1 MIKSFSVTDI
11 GRKRKLN
18 QDFVY
23 SSDEPVGNLKNV
35 YIVADGMGGHQAG
48 DYASKC
54 TVETMVREIKG
65 CFEQSPIRILSRAIR
80 IANDQVRRKARE
92 DESLYGMGTTVVAA
106 TVLGKYLQVAN
117 VGDSRLYII
126 NEEVR
131 QITRDH
137 SLVEEMVRMGG
148 LDREAA
154 RNHPDKNI
162 ITRAIGV
169 KENVEPDIYEYRLK
183 KGDIILMCTDGLSN
197 MVEDE
202 DMFNIVKGS
211 RDVVEAVQMLIE
223 KANSNGGRD
232 NIGVI
237 VAEPLADEVSVW

>member
-1 MIKSFSVTDI
+1 MKISSLTDI
-11 GRKRKLN
+11 GTTREMN
-18 QDFVY
+18 QDYLY
-23 SSDEPVGNLKNV
+23 SSEEAVGNLPNLFL
-35 YIVADGMGGHQAG
+35 VADGMGGHKAG
-48 DYASKC
+48 EFASRFA
-54 TVETMVREIKG
+54 VEAVVAAIRENQEKR
-65 CFEQSPIRILSRAIR
+65 PVAILSQSIQRA
-80 IANDQVRRKARE
+80 NRRLKEYA
-92 DESLYGMGTTVVAA
+92 DEHQQMKGMGTTIVAA
-106 TVLGKYLQVAN
+106 VIDQDTLIVAN

-126 NEEVR
+126 GDTIE
-131 QITRDH
+131 QITEDH
-137 SLVEEMVRMGG
+137 SLVQEMVRLGKM
-148 LDREAA
+148 DEESA
-154 RNHPDKNI
+154 RNHPNKNI

-169 KENVEPDIYEYRLK
+169 NEDVEPVIYEYRLK
-183 KGDIILMCTDGLSN
+183 KGDMILMCTDGLSN